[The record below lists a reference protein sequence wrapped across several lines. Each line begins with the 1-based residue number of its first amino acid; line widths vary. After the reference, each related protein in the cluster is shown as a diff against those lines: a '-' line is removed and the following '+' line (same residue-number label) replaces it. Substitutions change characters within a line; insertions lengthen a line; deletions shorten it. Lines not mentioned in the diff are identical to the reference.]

1 MYFDLNQNP
10 KNAEGAM
17 CHLEREREGKKI
29 KRVRTEHGNIEII
42 EHAIC

>member
-17 CHLEREREGKKI
+17 CHLERERGKKI